1 MIKPRKKNFNLTIW
15 GLESVLRK
23 VKGEGNWHNN
33 EGFLFEKDVTP
44 NVLFNF
50 SNILQDQCH
59 RFTIE
64 GETWI
69 S

>member
-33 EGFLFEKDVTP
+33 EGFLFDKDVTP
-44 NVLFNF
+44 SVLFNF
-50 SNILQDQCH
+50 SNILQD
-59 RFTIE
+59 
-64 GETWI
+64 
-69 S
+69 